1 MGMQLNTGDTGRAV
15 SPAADGSLY
24 SKIFGSGCYVLS
36 GGNELKAEIQ
46 SNNLIKIYD
55 GDLIMQG
62 RHSYIPASDS
72 DNVTINNG
80 SQGMN
85 RKDLIVARYTKDST
99 GVEDVT
105 LQVVQGMAT
114 SGAATAPGYT
124 DGDILKGATAKD
136 FPLYEVSLTGINIT
150 EVKKLFKVL
159 GTNEDLDDKVTELNG
174 KINHNSNKHVLIG
187 KWSSAWNLSDTAKNI
202 GSKKAAIDNEYYKT
216 TTGADSAVTVKKS
229 GLYYVSMYAQG
240 SAASGASASIQA
252 QVVASATVVDDAYVL
267 FGAGYSYNGLGT
279 NINMGRV
286 VFLQAGTVLTPQLK
300 KSSASG
306 AASTTGSSYMEVV
319 HIY

>member
-159 GTNEDLDDKVTELNG
+159 GTNEDLTDKVTELNG
-174 KINHNSNKHVLIG
+174 KIDKQKYKVGTVTLGYYDASYLY
-187 KWSSAWNLSDTAKNI
+187 AT
-202 GSKKAAIDNEYYKT
+202 ID
-216 TTGADSAVTVKKS
+216 
-229 GLYYVSMYAQG
+229 
-240 SAASGASASIQA
+240 
-252 QVVASATVVDDAYVL
+252 
-267 FGAGYSYNGLGT
+267 LGT
-279 NINMGRV
+279 DQWNGGV
-286 VFLQAGTVLTPQLK
+286 VFTSMFSIRSTPYEQVI
-300 KSSASG
+300 SF
-306 AASTTGSSYMEVV
+306 STTEVQGNKVTIWARGSGFVNGHSLLVSYL
-319 HIY
+319 IIPKN

>member
-36 GGNELKAEIQ
+36 GGNEFKAEIQ

-159 GTNEDLDDKVTELNG
+159 GTNEDLANSLTELNG
-174 KINHNSNKHVLIG
+174 NSFIRTEVISVTVNVPAAK
-187 KWSSAWNLSDTAKNI
+187 TAGVFSTPI
-202 GSKKAAIDNEYYKT
+202 PPDGFELVAAIPANASGSSCTWATCKAQSDGTVYVAMRNWT
-216 TTGADSAVTVKKS
+216 T
-229 GLYYVSMYAQG
+229 
-240 SAASGASASIQA
+240 SAA
-252 QVVASATVVDDAYVL
+252 
-267 FGAGYSYNGLGT
+267 
-279 NINMGRV
+279 NIHPEYTAV
-286 VFLQAGTVLTPQLK
+286 YLK
-300 KSSASG
+300 K
-306 AASTTGSSYMEVV
+306 
-319 HIY
+319 

>member
-105 LQVVQGMAT
+105 LQVVQGTAT

-159 GTNEDLDDKVTELNG
+159 GTNEDLTERLAELNG
-174 KINHNSNKHVLIG
+174 KIARPIANLGNFGSSWNVYTDYVNVGNKFQVINNEFFETTSGSNAMLNIKEAGTYLLLA
-187 KWSSAWNLSDTAKNI
+187 SSEFGAATGTGGAAWIAI
-202 GSKKAAIDNEYYKT
+202 KKADGSILKVSNT
-216 TTGADSAVTVKKS
+216 
-229 GLYYVSMYAQG
+229 YVYG
-240 SAASGASASIQA
+240 GTASANISYLFITDSPVSLELCAAKSVGSGTIQNKG
-252 QVVASATVVDDAYVL
+252 TDL
-267 FGAGYSYNGLGT
+267 FQCMKIS
-279 NINMGRV
+279 
-286 VFLQAGTVLTPQLK
+286 
-300 KSSASG
+300 
-306 AASTTGSSYMEVV
+306 
-319 HIY
+319 

>member
-159 GTNEDLDDKVTELNG
+159 GTNEDLSNKLTELNG
-174 KINHNSNKHVLIG
+174 KIPFSTVLYDNTSGTKTDATLSDNVTNYEYVEIFYGNDLNGNDAYMPMRSIKTILKDGYARARLLWFGSTSDSANHQFSRLALELHDNTIHFGSENFVNFSSTAG
-187 KWSSAWNLSDTAKNI
+187 SVKWSN
-202 GSKKAAIDNEYYKT
+202 
-216 TTGADSAVTVKKS
+216 
-229 GLYYVSMYAQG
+229 
-240 SAASGASASIQA
+240 
-252 QVVASATVVDDAYVL
+252 
-267 FGAGYSYNGLGT
+267 
-279 NINMGRV
+279 
-286 VFLQAGTVLTPQLK
+286 
-300 KSSASG
+300 
-306 AASTTGSSYMEVV
+306 ASTKHFKIFRVIGWK
-319 HIY
+319 H

>member
-174 KINHNSNKHVLIG
+174 KINNRKNNVLIG
-187 KWSSAWNLSDTAKNI
+187 KWGSSWSLSTTAKNI
-202 GSKKAAIDNEYYKT
+202 GSSKPIVDDDCYKT
-216 TTGADSAVTVKKS
+216 TTGANATVTIKQS
-229 GLYYVSMYAQG
+229 GLYCVTMYAQG
-240 SAASGASASIQA
+240 AANQGASACIQAQVIADRTIIDDNYVLFGSQYSYNGFSVNVNMSRIICLENGTVLSPQIRKSDTSGASA
-252 QVVASATVVDDAYVL
+252 
-267 FGAGYSYNGLGT
+267 
-279 NINMGRV
+279 
-286 VFLQAGTVLTPQLK
+286 
-300 KSSASG
+300 
-306 AASTTGSSYMEVV
+306 TTGSSYMEVV
-319 HIY
+319 KLA

>member
-159 GTNEDLDDKVTELNG
+159 GTNEDLANSLTELNG
-174 KINHNSNKHVLIG
+174 KINNRKNNVLIG
-187 KWSSAWNLSDTAKNI
+187 KLGSSWSLSTTAKNI
-202 GSKKAAIDNEYYKT
+202 GSSKPIVDDDCYKT
-216 TTGADSAVTVKKS
+216 TTGANATVTIKQS
-229 GLYYVSMYAQG
+229 GLYCVTMYAQG
-240 SAASGASASIQA
+240 AANQGASACIQAQVIADRTIIDDNYVLFGSQYSYNGFSVNVNMSRIICLENGTVLSPQIRKSDTSGASA
-252 QVVASATVVDDAYVL
+252 
-267 FGAGYSYNGLGT
+267 
-279 NINMGRV
+279 
-286 VFLQAGTVLTPQLK
+286 
-300 KSSASG
+300 
-306 AASTTGSSYMEVV
+306 TTGSSYMEVV
-319 HIY
+319 KLA

>member
-36 GGNELKAEIQ
+36 GGNEFKAEIQ

-159 GTNEDLDDKVTELNG
+159 GTNEDLTDKVTELNG
-174 KINHNSNKHVLIG
+174 NYANNVRFIFFTMTPYGTGNSSALITTITKINSLFGITDATPQNSGAVIMNG
-187 KWSSAWNLSDTAKNI
+187 DGN
-202 GSKKAAIDNEYYKT
+202 
-216 TTGADSAVTVKKS
+216 ADSLHAEGVTWQGENLYAVFNKNVNGRFRIT
-229 GLYYVSMYAQG
+229 GLLYYSPA
-240 SAASGASASIQA
+240 GAITLS
-252 QVVASATVVDDAYVL
+252 
-267 FGAGYSYNGLGT
+267 
-279 NINMGRV
+279 
-286 VFLQAGTVLTPQLK
+286 
-300 KSSASG
+300 
-306 AASTTGSSYMEVV
+306 
-319 HIY
+319 

>member
-159 GTNEDLDDKVTELNG
+159 GTNEDLTDKVTELNG
-174 KINHNSNKHVLIG
+174 KIPFS
-187 KWSSAWNLSDTAKNI
+187 
-202 GSKKAAIDNEYYKT
+202 
-216 TTGADSAVTVKKS
+216 
-229 GLYYVSMYAQG
+229 
-240 SAASGASASIQA
+240 
-252 QVVASATVVDDAYVL
+252 
-267 FGAGYSYNGLGT
+267 
-279 NINMGRV
+279 
-286 VFLQAGTVLTPQLK
+286 TVLYDNTSTPVESFVYLATI
-300 KSSASG
+300 KSFRFIPCDPLLIVTLSESDAG
-306 AASTTGSSYMEVV
+306 
-319 HIY
+319 I

>member
-124 DGDILKGATAKD
+124 DGDILKGATVKD

-159 GTNEDLDDKVTELNG
+159 GTNEDLTDKVTELNG
-174 KINHNSNKHVLIG
+174 KINHNSNKHILIG
-187 KWSSAWNLSDTAKNI
+187 KWSSAWNLSDTSKNI

-267 FGAGYSYNGLGT
+267 FGAGYSYNGLSA
-279 NINMGRV
+279 NINIGRV

>member
-174 KINHNSNKHVLIG
+174 KSGKLIENQRDYQVYTLLDG
-187 KWSSAWNLSDTAKNI
+187 KVKVISGSVIKTGVGKNYIALFSDEQLKSLF
-202 GSKKAAIDNEYYKT
+202 G
-216 TTGADSAVTVKKS
+216 VTVDTTRLS
-229 GLYYVSMYAQG
+229 VSTFNGDDVSQAVQFYAPENWQG
-240 SAASGASASIQA
+240 SIYQYFSSPVSGNIRINYRI
-252 QVVASATVVDDAYVL
+252 VYV
-267 FGAGYSYNGLGT
+267 Y
-279 NINMGRV
+279 
-286 VFLQAGTVLTPQLK
+286 
-300 KSSASG
+300 
-306 AASTTGSSYMEVV
+306 E
-319 HIY
+319 

>member
-99 GVEDVT
+99 GAEDVT
-105 LQVVQGMAT
+105 LQVVQGTAT
-114 SGAATAPGYT
+114 SGTATAPGYT

-150 EVKKLFKVL
+150 EIKKLFKVL
-159 GTNEDLDDKVTELNG
+159 GTNEDLSNKFTELNG
-174 KINHNSNKHVLIG
+174 KSGKLIENQMDYQVYTLLDG
-187 KWSSAWNLSDTAKNI
+187 KVKVISGSVIKTGVGKNYIALFSDEQLKNLF
-202 GSKKAAIDNEYYKT
+202 G
-216 TTGADSAVTVKKS
+216 VTVDTTRLS
-229 GLYYVSMYAQG
+229 VSTFNGDDVSQAVQFYAPENWQG
-240 SAASGASASIQA
+240 SIYQYFSSPVSGNIRINYRI
-252 QVVASATVVDDAYVL
+252 VYV
-267 FGAGYSYNGLGT
+267 Y
-279 NINMGRV
+279 
-286 VFLQAGTVLTPQLK
+286 
-300 KSSASG
+300 
-306 AASTTGSSYMEVV
+306 E
-319 HIY
+319 

>member
-159 GTNEDLDDKVTELNG
+159 GTNEDLTDKVTELNG
-174 KINHNSNKHVLIG
+174 KIPFSTVLYDNTSGTKTDATLSDNVTNYEYVEIFYGNDLNGNDTYVPMRSIKTMLKDGYAMARLLWFGSASDSANHQFSRLALELHDNTIHFGSENFVNFSSTAG
-187 KWSSAWNLSDTAKNI
+187 SVKWSNATTKHFKIFRVI
-202 GSKKAAIDNEYYKT
+202 GWK
-216 TTGADSAVTVKKS
+216 
-229 GLYYVSMYAQG
+229 
-240 SAASGASASIQA
+240 
-252 QVVASATVVDDAYVL
+252 
-267 FGAGYSYNGLGT
+267 
-279 NINMGRV
+279 
-286 VFLQAGTVLTPQLK
+286 
-300 KSSASG
+300 
-306 AASTTGSSYMEVV
+306 
-319 HIY
+319 H

>member
-99 GVEDVT
+99 GVEDVM
-105 LQVVQGMAT
+105 LQVVQGTAT

-159 GTNEDLDDKVTELNG
+159 GTNEDLVDKVTELNG
-174 KINHNSNKHVLIG
+174 NSFIRTEIISVTVNVPAAK
-187 KWSSAWNLSDTAKNI
+187 TAGVFSTPI
-202 GSKKAAIDNEYYKT
+202 PPDGFELVAAIPTNASGSSCTWATCKT
-216 TTGADSAVTVKKS
+216 QSDGTVYVAMRNWTT
-229 GLYYVSMYAQG
+229 
-240 SAASGASASIQA
+240 SAA
-252 QVVASATVVDDAYVL
+252 
-267 FGAGYSYNGLGT
+267 
-279 NINMGRV
+279 NIHPEYTAV
-286 VFLQAGTVLTPQLK
+286 YLK
-300 KSSASG
+300 K
-306 AASTTGSSYMEVV
+306 
-319 HIY
+319 

>member
-159 GTNEDLDDKVTELNG
+159 GTNEDLSNKLTELNG
-174 KINHNSNKHVLIG
+174 KSFIRTEVISVTVNVPAAK
-187 KWSSAWNLSDTAKNI
+187 TAGVFSTPI
-202 GSKKAAIDNEYYKT
+202 PPDGFELVAAIPANASGSSCTWATCKAQSDGTVYVAMRNWT
-216 TTGADSAVTVKKS
+216 T
-229 GLYYVSMYAQG
+229 
-240 SAASGASASIQA
+240 SAA
-252 QVVASATVVDDAYVL
+252 
-267 FGAGYSYNGLGT
+267 
-279 NINMGRV
+279 NIHPEYTAV
-286 VFLQAGTVLTPQLK
+286 YLK
-300 KSSASG
+300 K
-306 AASTTGSSYMEVV
+306 
-319 HIY
+319 